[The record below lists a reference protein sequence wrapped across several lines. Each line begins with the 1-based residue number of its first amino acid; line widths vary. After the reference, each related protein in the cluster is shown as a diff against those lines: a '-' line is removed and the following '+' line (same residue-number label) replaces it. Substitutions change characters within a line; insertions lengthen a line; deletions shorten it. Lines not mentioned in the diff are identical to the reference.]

1 MNFIS
6 LPKTHLRMLS
16 TLAISLMPISLC
28 ADASWIRRPSNSTTD
43 LRYVSSG
50 PSGFLAGGSRTLLH
64 STDGISW
71 STIDAPSSGT
81 LNTTSNGSDWI
92 VADINSG
99 GLYTYSSG
107 GTFSNRVQGPWFT
120 RLATRGSTVVAAG
133 RDGVIKYSTDGGSSW
148 LIALSPTQN
157 DIDTISATQNGFVAI
172 AEQGEVLSSTDGI
185 YWNSL
190 FSGSIEGH
198 VTSTGLSSGSNC
210 LVFTYFKYAYKS
222 VDGGVNWI
230 KNEIT
235 DQSISFNDIEY
246 ANGSFIAVGD
256 SGRISIS
263 RDQGNTWSSM
273 ESSVSADL
281 RSIAYSNGRWVATG
295 SNGVILT
302 LDDSIS
308 NLQVDLDIRLSVELR
323 WQSQIGVNY
332 RVYSS
337 TDLKTWSEEGS
348 PIIGDGS
355 VMSKHKTIEGTKR
368 FFRVLSN

>member
-1 MNFIS
+1 
-6 LPKTHLRMLS
+6 
-16 TLAISLMPISLC
+16 
-28 ADASWIRRPSNSTTD
+28 
-43 LRYVSSG
+43 
-50 PSGFLAGGSRTLLH
+50 
-64 STDGISW
+64 
-71 STIDAPSSGT
+71 
-81 LNTTSNGSDWI
+81 
-92 VADINSG
+92 
-99 GLYTYSSG
+99 
-107 GTFSNRVQGPWFT
+107 
-120 RLATRGSTVVAAG
+120 
-133 RDGVIKYSTDGGSSW
+133 
-148 LIALSPTQN
+148 
-157 DIDTISATQNGFVAI
+157 
-172 AEQGEVLSSTDGI
+172 
-185 YWNSL
+185 
-190 FSGSIEGH
+190 
-198 VTSTGLSSGSNC
+198 LSSGSNC

-246 ANGSFIAVGD
+246 ANGTFIAVGD

-263 RDQGNTWSSM
+263 RDQGNTWNSM

-295 SNGVILT
+295 NNGVILT

-337 TDLKTWSEEGS
+337 TDLNTWSEEGS
-348 PIIGDGS
+348 PIIGNGS
-355 VMSKHKTIEGTKR
+355 VISKHKTIEGSKR